1 MKVLIQ
7 FLLILIIIQSHVS
20 KSPNFFRSSKISLEV
35 SDIIKEQS
43 TQDKLSE
50 DTSNDCLVS
59 ESEAYKIL
67 KETKRFGGVGKNA
80 EICFLINPARR
91 ATARRAQNR
100 EYETLYRTIARC
112 PADGHS
118 GHHDGAREKEQT
130 E

>member
-7 FLLILIIIQSHVS
+7 FLLILIIIQSLVS

-59 ESEAYKIL
+59 ESEA
-67 KETKRFGGVGKNA
+67 
-80 EICFLINPARR
+80 
-91 ATARRAQNR
+91 
-100 EYETLYRTIARC
+100 
-112 PADGHS
+112 
-118 GHHDGAREKEQT
+118 
-130 E
+130 

>member
-67 KETKRFGGVGKNA
+67 KEKYNLNPDYIKIDQNIRFILGKCNPRF
-80 EICFLINPARR
+80 ICFSNVG
-91 ATARRAQNR
+91 N
-100 EYETLYRTIARC
+100 
-112 PADGHS
+112 D
-118 GHHDGAREKEQT
+118 
-130 E
+130 